1 MTSGTGPTLPALDVA
16 LKRRLETL
24 REEGWAL
31 SDRFG
36 RDRTEAGFHPF
47 VPAEY
52 GPVQEMLVRLR
63 APGLRFLEWG
73 SAMGVITVMA
83 DLLGFTAC
91 GIELDDALVAIARD
105 TAARHDSGAT
115 FVTGSFLPEGYRW
128 RPRGGDGRTG
138 TIGRGASGYL
148 QLGHPLDDF
157 DLVFAFPWGGEEAM
171 MLDIMKCHGRED
183 AILLLN
189 TVNDGIMAYEGGR
202 RRLRL

>member
-1 MTSGTGPTLPALDVA
+1 MTSGTGPMLPPLDVV
-16 LKRRLETL
+16 LEGRLETL

-91 GIELDDALVAIARD
+91 GIELDDALVTIARD

-138 TIGRGASGYL
+138 TIGRGPSGYL

-171 MLDIMKCHGRED
+171 MLDVMKCHGRGD

-202 RRLRL
+202 RRIRP